1 MTKKMKRE
9 KTPTPVSD
17 EVAESMEVRLAYQTL
32 IDSFAGDQAVLEER
46 IKAHSQDSE
55 DSEDSED
62 GDSQSGNN
70 AN

>member
-55 DSEDSED
+55 DGED
-62 GDSQSGNN
+62 GDGQSGNN

>member
-55 DSEDSED
+55 DGED
-62 GDSQSGNN
+62 GDGQSGNI